1 MTPSTLETVLSPQ
14 NLSILFQP
22 FVRVENGGCSYYAF
36 EGLTRGP
43 SGTNM
48 EKAPVL
54 FEYARRKGQESVLD
68 ASCVARVFQEAEL
81 LPSGSTISVNVHAST
96 LSRDDGFVALLQQI
110 AERHTWPLNRVI
122 VEVIEHGSPWST
134 ATFHDELDAL
144 RALGVRIALDD
155 VGIGDSNIK
164 MLVDCRPDLLKIDRY
179 FCHGCSK
186 DRYRSAVV
194 GALVHLG
201 RGCGAEVLA
210 EGVETPDDL
219 EALMGLGVRLFQGF
233 AFSRPSTGE
242 RFKGSAPLFDAQLLP
257 PNFALWANA
266 STQWR

>member
-1 MTPSTLETVLSPQ
+1 MTPSTLEMVLRPQ

-22 FVRVENGGCSYYAF
+22 MIAVVDSGCCYYAF

-43 SGTNM
+43 RGTNM

-68 ASCVARVFQEAEL
+68 ASCVERIFQEAER

-96 LSRDDGFVALLQQI
+96 LSRDDGFVVLLQQV
-110 AERHTWPLNRVI
+110 AERHRWPLDRVI
-122 VEVIEHGSPWST
+122 VEVIEHGGPWST
-134 ATFHDELDAL
+134 DTFHYELDAL

-179 FCHGCSK
+179 FTHGCST
-186 DRYRSAVV
+186 DRYRRAVI
-194 GALVHLG
+194 GALVQLG
-201 RGCGAEVLA
+201 EGCGAEVLG
-210 EGVETPDDL
+210 EGVELPADL
-219 EALMGLGVRLFQGF
+219 DVLLALGVRLFQGY
-233 AFSRPSTGE
+233 AFSEPGTADQ
-242 RFKGSAPLFDAQLLP
+242 FHASAALFDARILP
-257 PNFALWANA
+257 ESLVTTGNA
-266 STQWR
+266 